1 MILIHL
7 LIMRSEFVTQTD
19 FQKNIRMFLKDVST
33 IAFIMR
39 IEFYI
44 CICFPD
50 FPYKLAGL
58 TNYIFKSAN
67 EACERRWRGFVWG
80 FAPLISTIYMCL

>member
-44 CICFPD
+44 CICFPNTLN
-50 FPYKLAGL
+50 FLKIQGYSVSKFL
-58 TNYIFKSAN
+58 
-67 EACERRWRGFVWG
+67 
-80 FAPLISTIYMCL
+80 